1 MGGSGT
7 RWNALPVL
15 LPSEIP
21 FDFLDVFIFL
31 VCETALLWRCLCII
45 LSLSSTIFPYIYSPF
60 VLARLLSSLFYLF
73 ISYFPLWCHRE
84 VLTSRHQDHCYL
96 LGSHRLKKINSSAP
110 YLGWGVGICD
120 E

>member
-31 VCETALLWRCLCII
+31 VCETSASVALFMYHSVSFFYHISLYLFPICSCQTLVFTF
-45 LSLSSTIFPYIYSPF
+45 LSFHF
-60 VLARLLSSLFYLF
+60 LLSFMVPQRSTYLPTPRSLLPSRLASSQKNQFLCSIPGLGGRYL
-73 ISYFPLWCHRE
+73 
-84 VLTSRHQDHCYL
+84 
-96 LGSHRLKKINSSAP
+96 
-110 YLGWGVGICD
+110 
-120 E
+120 